1 MLNYRRRMGERAILK
16 METEKLPYHV
26 SLSKN
31 QGKLTQRKVH
41 SPN

>member
-1 MLNYRRRMGERAILK
+1 MLDKRRMGEEAILK

-31 QGKLTQRKVH
+31 LGTKIK
-41 SPN
+41 